1 MTHTLQP
8 RWTIA
13 LTFCAL
19 AVAAACTSPK
29 DDTPPPSIQVP
40 SCTQISR
47 FGNSATCTVT
57 DAKLA
62 ACGTLSSRTCASSW
76 LCFDA
81 PEYADCGCIVDADCD
96 PRTTYINDARM
107 TAGKAPLASK
117 CVMGRC
123 GGRP

>member
-47 FGNSATCTVT
+47 FGNSA
-57 DAKLA
+57 
-62 ACGTLSSRTCASSW
+62 LSRASS
-76 LCFDA
+76 LNPEPGDTPA
-81 PEYADCGCIVDADCD
+81 P
-96 PRTTYINDARM
+96 RRR
-107 TAGKAPLASK
+107 PLGT
-117 CVMGRC
+117 GRH
-123 GGRP
+123 